1 MINIFV
7 GNLDTTC
14 TETQLRDLFAAYGGV
29 QTVNIVMNRDTAEPR
44 GFAFV
49 EMTQAADAEAAV
61 AALNGTELQGRTIRV
76 NEARPK
82 LAANSNQD
90 TGGRDHRRHKI

>member
-7 GNLDTTC
+7 GNLDTTS
-14 TETQLRDLFAAYGGV
+14 TEAQVRDLFAAFGPV
-29 QTVNIVMNRDTAEPR
+29 QTVNIVNNRDTAEPR

-49 EMTQAADAEAAV
+49 EMTQAADAQAAI
-61 AALNGTELQGRTIRV
+61 AALNGTELHGRTLRV

-82 LAANSNQD
+82 AVPDPDRD

>member
-14 TETQLRDLFAAYGGV
+14 TEAQLRDLFAAYGVV
-29 QTVNIVMNRDTAEPR
+29 QTVNMVMNRDTAEPR

-49 EMTQAADAEAAV
+49 EMKQAVDAEAAV

-82 LAANSNQD
+82 LAADPNRD